1 MIVGIGTDI
10 LKISRIKS
18 AYSKYGD
25 RFAKRILCS
34 SELITFNDK
43 QRSISYLAK
52 RFSAKESARK
62 ALGTGIGSISWHDF
76 EIQNNDSG
84 APILILTGA
93 AEEKMNQMGASQTFL
108 SLSDESDHV
117 LSFVILS

>member
-25 RFAKRILCS
+25 KFAERILS
-34 SELITFNDK
+34 PSELIIFNDK
-43 QRSISYLAK
+43 QASISYLAK
-52 RFSAKESARK
+52 RFSAKESASK

-76 EIQNNDSG
+76 ETQNNDSG
-84 APILILTGA
+84 APILILTGKA
-93 AEEKMNQMGASQTFL
+93 KEKMNQMGASQTFL

-117 LSFVILS
+117 VSFVILS